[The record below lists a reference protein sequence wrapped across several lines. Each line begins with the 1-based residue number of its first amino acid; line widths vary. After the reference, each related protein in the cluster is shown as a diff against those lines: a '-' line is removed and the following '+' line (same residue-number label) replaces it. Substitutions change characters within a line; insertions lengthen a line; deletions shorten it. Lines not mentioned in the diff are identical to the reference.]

1 MSCLLLWHC
10 YFVLLALLQCIKL
23 VNLADEEH
31 FRIIFV
37 VLQNASDDDAV
48 ISVYFVC
55 GDTCANNFC
64 CAPAN
69 TAFPTLHLLTRKG
82 KMPYT
87 TNLMERELKKQEK
100 AKREEQMRE
109 QETLR
114 KKEAEEAAA
123 KAAKEA
129 AEAKAKLDAE
139 WKEKQRRFFALYR
152 RAKQAEP
159 KVIADEEVFANRHG
173 LIINRSVLAT
183 TYQSTVYPAKRV
195 APKIGGSPAPQPDD
209 PAESSMVV
217 RVTVLEKCYTDYR
230 KHLLAESLKLAKY
243 LGTPEPLASAAAGG
257 AASPS
262 SEILALRH
270 PALVRVFDTF
280 VSEKKA
286 YMFMEQLSTISLSAL
301 IKVDPGLSLDDTQTF
316 GRQICDALNFLNRL
330 GLAHLNVRSDN
341 ILWNEGKQQMKLSGP
356 SRLFVCWDV
365 DLEAKILH
373 PRINNHNYVDHFP
386 PEVVGKGADFDP
398 SLVDVYSFAA
408 LLHQMLVREKL
419 FVRQMPFH
427 GTESTKELWEGHL
440 LERKEKLKRVPES
453 AMALLKQIVPVKA
466 EERPSL
472 QQVLQCAFFS
482 ATQEAIEAEISAP
495 KVAVQ

>member
-1 MSCLLLWHC
+1 M
-10 YFVLLALLQCIKL
+10 
-23 VNLADEEH
+23 
-31 FRIIFV
+31 
-37 VLQNASDDDAV
+37 
-48 ISVYFVC
+48 
-55 GDTCANNFC
+55 
-64 CAPAN
+64 
-69 TAFPTLHLLTRKG
+69 
-82 KMPYT
+82 
-87 TNLMERELKKQEK
+87 
-100 AKREEQMRE
+100 
-109 QETLR
+109 
-114 KKEAEEAAA
+114 
-123 KAAKEA
+123 
-129 AEAKAKLDAE
+129 
-139 WKEKQRRFFALYR
+139 
-152 RAKQAEP
+152 
-159 KVIADEEVFANRHG
+159 IADEEVFANRHG

-243 LGTPEPLASAAAGG
+243 LGTPEPSASAAAGG
-257 AASPS
+257 GGLQTAAPS